1 MLKKLPPI
9 LVLSLVFTCMPFFF
23 AQAQVR
29 TLKGRVLDA
38 ADNAAL
44 PGVAVTVKGSTNGTQ
59 TDAQGEFELNAVPPG
74 SVIVFSFL
82 GMDTQEVPLGNLS
95 FLEVKLQS
103 AQKSLDEL
111 VVVGYGTQKAS
122 TVTGSIVDVKGD
134 VLQKAPVINVSN
146 TLAGRLPGLVVT
158 TPSGEPGSDNSLLRI
173 RGANTLGDNSPLI
186 VVDGI
191 ANRSLNYL
199 NPQDIESIT
208 VLKDASA
215 AIYGSQAANGVI
227 LVITK
232 KGKTGKPQINI
243 THNQGWSSPS
253 VIPKTASA
261 AQYAQM
267 LNEVGIYAG
276 QQPRFTAE
284 DLQKFENGSAPLTH
298 PNTDW
303 YGETFNASAPLRKT
317 ALNINGGS
325 EYINYFLSAGIDK
338 QDAIY
343 KNTAT
348 KFDQMNFRLNLDGKI
363 NKYIKYG
370 VTSALREYNRNYPTR
385 SASDIFTML
394 LRGKP
399 NLHAYWPS
407 GENGPDIEYGNN
419 PVVVTT
425 NQTGYDRNKTTM
437 LESRFN
443 LELSIPWVK
452 NLTLSG
458 NLGYDRTNQSDK
470 LWETPWTLYNWDGKS
485 VDNAGNPILEPGLK
499 GFTTP
504 QLTQDFGSSSL
515 MTANAILKYDF
526 SIRNKHNVNLLAGV
540 EKIKGN
546 SMSFRAFRKHYVSSA
561 LEELFAGGDA
571 EKDNTGSS
579 DLSARLNYFG
589 RVNYDYANKYLLEFL
604 WRYDG
609 SFKFPRDGRFGFF
622 PGVSVGWRVA
632 TEDFWEDI
640 RPIINDFKIRASWGQ
655 TGNDRI
661 ANYQF
666 LSSYGFQTGAANV
679 YAFNGGVESK
689 ILSELRIPNNNVTWE
704 VADQSN
710 IGVDLK
716 FLDSKLTFTAE
727 YFYNVRSNILWNR
740 NASVPTSTGLT
751 LPRENIGKVKNQ
763 GVEFQLGYR
772 NQIQK
777 FQYSIS
783 ANIAT
788 NRNQIVFWDETP
800 GVPEYQ
806 MSTGRPMEAALYYRS
821 MGIFRD
827 QAHVDSYP
835 HWAGAKPGD
844 IIFEDVN
851 KDGKIDG
858 LDRVRMDKTTLPTL
872 TGGLNI
878 DLNYENVYLSIFFQ
892 GAGGSLRNNYYEMQG
907 EAGNYL
913 AQNVEGRWTP
923 ENTGASK
930 PRAWNRYNEYWRANA
945 NTYWLQNSDYF
956 RLKNL
961 ELGYNLPQTWV
972 SKLGLSKLTIFGSG
986 QNVITF
992 TKVKDFDPETTSAT
1006 AYPLNKVYNLG
1017 INIGL

>member
-1 MLKKLPPI
+1 M
-9 LVLSLVFTCMPFFF
+9 
-23 AQAQVR
+23 
-29 TLKGRVLDA
+29 
-38 ADNAAL
+38 
-44 PGVAVTVKGSTNGTQ
+44 
-59 TDAQGEFELNAVPPG
+59 
-74 SVIVFSFL
+74 
-82 GMDTQEVPLGNLS
+82 
-95 FLEVKLQS
+95 
-103 AQKSLDEL
+103 
-111 VVVGYGTQKAS
+111 
-122 TVTGSIVDVKGD
+122 
-134 VLQKAPVINVSN
+134 
-146 TLAGRLPGLVVT
+146 
-158 TPSGEPGSDNSLLRI
+158 
-173 RGANTLGDNSPLI
+173 
-186 VVDGI
+186 
-191 ANRSLNYL
+191 
-199 NPQDIESIT
+199 
-208 VLKDASA
+208 
-215 AIYGSQAANGVI
+215 
-227 LVITK
+227 
-232 KGKTGKPQINI
+232 
-243 THNQGWSSPS
+243 
-253 VIPKTASA
+253 
-261 AQYAQM
+261 
-267 LNEVGIYAG
+267 
-276 QQPRFTAE
+276 
-284 DLQKFENGSAPLTH
+284 
-298 PNTDW
+298 
-303 YGETFNASAPLRKT
+303 
-317 ALNINGGS
+317 
-325 EYINYFLSAGIDK
+325 
-338 QDAIY
+338 
-343 KNTAT
+343 
-348 KFDQMNFRLNLDGKI
+348 
-363 NKYIKYG
+363 
-370 VTSALREYNRNYPTR
+370 
-385 SASDIFTML
+385 
-394 LRGKP
+394 
-399 NLHAYWPS
+399 
-407 GENGPDIEYGNN
+407 
-419 PVVVTT
+419 
-425 NQTGYDRNKTTM
+425 
-437 LESRFN
+437 
-443 LELSIPWVK
+443 
-452 NLTLSG
+452 
-458 NLGYDRTNQSDK
+458 
-470 LWETPWTLYNWDGKS
+470 
-485 VDNAGNPILEPGLK
+485 
-499 GFTTP
+499 
-504 QLTQDFGSSSL
+504 
-515 MTANAILKYDF
+515 
-526 SIRNKHNVNLLAGV
+526 NLLAGV

-609 SFKFPRDGRFGFF
+609 AFKFPRDGRFGFF

>member
-1 MLKKLPPI
+1 MFKKLPPI
-9 LVLSLVFTCMPFFF
+9 LVLSLVLSILPIFLL
-23 AQAQVR
+23 QAQVR

-38 ADNAAL
+38 SDNTGL
-44 PGVAVTVKGSTNGTQ
+44 PGVAVTVKGSTLGTQ
-59 TDAQGEFELNAVPPG
+59 TDAQGEFELNAVPSG
-74 SVIVFSFL
+74 SVLLFSFL
-82 GMDTQEVPLGNLS
+82 GMDSQEISVGNQS
-95 FLEVKLQS
+95 FVEVKMIGS
-103 AQKSLDEL
+103 QKSLDEL

-134 VLQKAPVINVSN
+134 VLQKSPVINVSN

-227 LVITK
+227 LVTTK

-243 THNQGWSSPS
+243 THNQGWSAPT
-253 VIPKTASA
+253 VIPKAASA

-267 LNEVGIYAG
+267 LNEVGMYAG
-276 QQPRFTAE
+276 QQPRFSAE

-303 YGETFNASAPLRKT
+303 YGETFNSMAPLRKT
-317 ALNINGGS
+317 AININGGS
-325 EYINYFLSAGIDK
+325 EYINYFISAGVDK

-399 NLHAYWPS
+399 NLHAYWPN

-443 LELSIPWVK
+443 MELSIPWVK

-470 LWETPWTLYNWDGKS
+470 LWETPWTLYNWDGKTM
-485 VDNAGNPILEPGLK
+485 DNTGYPVLEPGLK

-504 QLTQDFGSSSL
+504 QLTQDFGANSL

-526 SIRNKHNVNLLAGV
+526 SLKSKHNVNLLAGV

-632 TEDFWEDI
+632 TEDFWADL
-640 RPIINDFKIRASWGQ
+640 RPVINDFKIRASWGQ

-666 LSSYGFQTGAANV
+666 LSSYGFQTGASNV

-710 IGVDLK
+710 MGIDLK
-716 FLDSKLTFTAE
+716 FLESKLTFTAE

-740 NASVPTSTGLT
+740 NASVPSSTGLT
-751 LPRENIGKVKNQ
+751 LPRENIGKVKNK
-763 GVEFQLGYR
+763 GMEFQLTYR

-777 FQYSIS
+777 FHYSVS

-788 NRNQIVFWDETP
+788 NRNEIVFWDETP
-800 GVPEYQ
+800 GIPEYQ
-806 MSTGRPMEAALYYRS
+806 KSTGRPMEAAMYYKS
-821 MGIFRD
+821 IGIFKD
-827 QAHVDSYP
+827 QAHLDAYP

-844 IIFEDVN
+844 IVLEDVN

-858 LDRVRMDKTTLPTL
+858 LDRVRMDRTTLPTL
-872 TGGLNI
+872 TGGLNL

-892 GAGGSLRNNYYEMQG
+892 GAGGAIRNNYYEMQG

-923 ENTGASK
+923 DNTGAQK

-945 NTYWLQNSDYF
+945 NTYWLQDSDYF

-961 ELGYNLPQTWV
+961 EVGYHLPAAWV
-972 SKLGLSKLTIFGSG
+972 RKLGLSKLTVFGSG
-986 QNVITF
+986 QNVMTF

-1006 AYPLNKVYNLG
+1006 SYPLNKVYNLG